1 MSIYL
6 DHASTTPL
14 SNEVKKIILESLEH
28 YGNPSSLHGLG
39 LASERKIK
47 QVKKRLSEIINGNEN
62 NIIFTSGG
70 TEANNLA
77 ILGMARKRKTG
88 KIITSVI
95 EHPSVL
101 ASVEQLG
108 KEGYEIRILEVNDKG
123 IINLEQL
130 ASELTTD
137 TLLVS
142 IMMINNEIGSVQPIK
157 AISEII
163 RNFNDQNGVKIKFH
177 VDAVQAFGK
186 IQIDVKQLGIDALS
200 ISSHKINGLK
210 GCGALYLAS
219 QNQIKPLVYGGQ
231 QEFSIRPGTE
241 NLLGIIAFGEA
252 MQNAQANLMENYTY
266 VSELKNRFIEIIAA
280 DENII
285 INSPNDFP
293 YILNISVLGVK
304 GEVLL
309 HSLEMKSVY
318 VSTGAACSSKKKNQ
332 SHVLEALKLNENS
345 LESAIRVSF
354 GKENRIEDIETAA
367 KWLLEISSSLR
378 TIMKMKKR

>member
-108 KEGYEIRILEVNDKG
+108 KEGYEIRFLEVNDNG

-142 IMMINNEIGSVQPIK
+142 IMMINNEIGTVQPIK

>member
-1 MSIYL
+1 MAIYL

-14 SNEVKKIILESLEH
+14 SNEVKNIINESLNL

-39 LASERKIK
+39 VASERVIK
-47 QVKKRLSEIINGNEN
+47 QVKKNLADLINASEN

-77 ILGMARKRKTG
+77 VLGMARKRKTG

-101 ASVEQLG
+101 SSVEQLE
-108 KEGYEIRILEVNDKG
+108 KEGYETAYIGIKNDGIL
-123 IINLEQL
+123 NLEQL

-137 TLLVS
+137 TLVVS
-142 IMMINNEIGSVQPIK
+142 IMMINNEIGTVQPIK
-157 AISEII
+157 VISDII
-163 RNFNDQNGVKIKFH
+163 KKFNEQNGVKIKFH

-186 IQIDVKQLGIDALS
+186 VQIDVKQMGIDALS
-200 ISSHKINGLK
+200 VSAHKINGLK
-210 GCGALYLAS
+210 GSGALYLAS
-219 QNQIKPLVYGGQ
+219 QSQINPLVYGGQ
-231 QEFSIRPGTE
+231 QEFALRPGTE

-252 MQNAQANLMENYTY
+252 MRNAYSSLEANYSH
-266 VSELKNRFIEIIAA
+266 VSALKKRFIEIISK
-280 DENII
+280 DNNIV

-332 SHVLEALKLNENS
+332 SHVLQALKLNDAS
-345 LESAIRVSF
+345 LDSAIRISF
-354 GKENRIEDIETAA
+354 GKENSMEDIEMAA
-367 KWLLEISSSLR
+367 NWLLEISESLR

>member
-1 MSIYL
+1 MAIYL

-14 SNEVKKIILESLEH
+14 SNEVKNIINESLNL

-39 LASERKIK
+39 VASERVIK
-47 QVKKRLSEIINGNEN
+47 QVKKNLADLINASEN

-77 ILGMARKRKTG
+77 VLGMARKRKTG

-101 ASVEQLG
+101 STVEQLE
-108 KEGYEIRILEVNDKG
+108 KEGYETAYIGIKNDGIL
-123 IINLEQL
+123 NLEQL

-137 TLLVS
+137 TLVVS
-142 IMMINNEIGSVQPIK
+142 IMMINNEIGTVQPIK
-157 AISEII
+157 VISDII
-163 RNFNDQNGVKIKFH
+163 KKFNEQNGVKIKFH

-186 IQIDVKQLGIDALS
+186 VQIDVKQMGIDALS
-200 ISSHKINGLK
+200 VSAHKINGLK
-210 GCGALYLAS
+210 GSGALYLAS
-219 QNQIKPLVYGGQ
+219 QSQINPLVYGGQ
-231 QEFSIRPGTE
+231 QEFALRPGTE

-252 MQNAQANLMENYTY
+252 MRNAYSSLEANYSH
-266 VSELKNRFIEIIAA
+266 VSALKKRFIEIISK
-280 DENII
+280 DNNIV

-332 SHVLEALKLNENS
+332 SHVLQALKLNDAS
-345 LESAIRVSF
+345 LDSAIRISF
-354 GKENRIEDIETAA
+354 GKENSMEDIEMAA
-367 KWLLEISSSLR
+367 NWLLEISESLR

>member
-1 MSIYL
+1 MAIYL

-14 SNEVKKIILESLEH
+14 SNEVKNIINESLDL

-39 LASERKIK
+39 VASERVIK
-47 QVKKRLSEIINGNEN
+47 QVKKNLADLINASEN

-77 ILGMARKRKTG
+77 VLGMARKRKTG

-101 ASVEQLG
+101 SSVEQLE
-108 KEGYEIRILEVNDKG
+108 KEGYETAYIGIKNDGIL
-123 IINLEQL
+123 NLEQL

-137 TLLVS
+137 TLVVS
-142 IMMINNEIGSVQPIK
+142 IMMINNEIGTVQPIK
-157 AISEII
+157 VISDII
-163 RNFNDQNGVKIKFH
+163 KKFNEQNGVKIKFH

-186 IQIDVKQLGIDALS
+186 VQIDVKQMGIDALS
-200 ISSHKINGLK
+200 VSAHKINGLK
-210 GCGALYLAS
+210 GSGALYLTS
-219 QNQIKPLVYGGQ
+219 QSQINPLVYGGQ
-231 QEFSIRPGTE
+231 QEFALRPGTE

-252 MQNAQANLMENYTY
+252 MRNAYSSLDANYSH
-266 VSELKNRFIEIIAA
+266 VSALKKRFIEIIGN
-280 DENII
+280 DNNIV

-332 SHVLEALKLNENS
+332 SHVLQALKLNDAS
-345 LESAIRVSF
+345 LDSAIRISF
-354 GKENRIEDIETAA
+354 GKENSMEDIEMAA
-367 KWLLEISSSLR
+367 NWLLEISGSLR

>member
-1 MSIYL
+1 VSIYL

>member
-1 MSIYL
+1 MAIYL

-14 SNEVKKIILESLEH
+14 SDEVKNIINTSLEI

-39 LASERKIK
+39 VASERIIK
-47 QVKKRLSEIINGNEN
+47 QTKKRLADLINASEN
-62 NIIFTSGG
+62 NILFTSGG

-77 ILGMARKRKTG
+77 VLGMARKRKTG

-101 ASVEQLG
+101 SSVEQLER
-108 KEGYEIRILEVNDKG
+108 EGYETAYIEVNEKG
-123 IINLEQL
+123 LINLEQL

-137 TLLVS
+137 TLVVS
-142 IMMINNEIGSVQPIK
+142 IMMINNEIGTIQPIK

-163 RNFNDQNGVKIKFH
+163 KKFNDQNGVKIKFH

-200 ISSHKINGLK
+200 VSAHKINGLK
-210 GCGALYLAS
+210 GSGALYIAS
-219 QNQIKPLVYGGQ
+219 QSQVKPLIYGGQ
-231 QEFSIRPGTE
+231 QEFAIRPGTE

-252 MQNAQANLMENYTY
+252 MRMAYLNLESNYAY
-266 VSELKNRFIEIIAA
+266 VLALKNRFVEII
-280 DENII
+280 ENDKNIE

-293 YILNISVLGVK
+293 YILNISVIGVK

-332 SHVLEALKLNENS
+332 SHVLQALKLNDAG
-345 LESAIRVSF
+345 LDSALRISF
-354 GKENRIEDIETAA
+354 GKENSMEDIETAA
-367 KWLLEISSSLR
+367 NWLLEISGSLR